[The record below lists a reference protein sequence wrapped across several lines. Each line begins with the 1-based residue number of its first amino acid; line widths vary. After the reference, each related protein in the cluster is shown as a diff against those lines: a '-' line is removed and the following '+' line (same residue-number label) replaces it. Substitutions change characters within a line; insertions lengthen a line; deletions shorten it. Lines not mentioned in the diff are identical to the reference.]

1 MMLLGVVLHSALTYN
16 VTVHTEA
23 WGLNQH
29 SNHVATDFLVLLI
42 HTFRMPI
49 FFLVAGFFGAL
60 LFYERGQV
68 KMSRN
73 RVQRIV
79 YPFLV
84 FMVILIPVVKFTFN
98 YTGAVF
104 NGADSPLGVA
114 AEFMAQPR
122 YYLPSFTS
130 HLWFLYYLAIITFT
144 TVVGAIVLR
153 KSSEFTERFFAA
165 LRWVM
170 ARAVLRVLVLAGL
183 TYLILVGL
191 GTSMVGASTSIVPD
205 FATFVFYGWFYL
217 VGWLLYKIKDIL
229 PRLKDK
235 ALIATVLG
243 LALVAAQGILIQ
255 FSGLGLE
262 PGAPVPIMF
271 ALSSLIVWLF
281 VFGITGLFLKHADGF
296 SPRMR
301 YVSDAAYW
309 VYLIHLPF
317 TALLP
322 GLIDDWPL
330 PALAKFFLVMSVTAS
345 ICFLSYH
352 YLVRSTFIG
361 EFLNGRRYARGLP
374 R

>member
-1 MMLLGVVLHSALTYN
+1 

-79 YPFLV
+79 Y
-84 FMVILIPVVKFTFN
+84 N

-130 HLWFLYYLAIITFT
+130 HLWFLYYLALITFT
-144 TVVGAIVLR
+144 TVVSDTGRPGNVDGGGFDFDCARLR
-153 KSSEFTERFFAA
+153 
-165 LRWVM
+165 
-170 ARAVLRVLVLAGL
+170 
-183 TYLILVGL
+183 
-191 GTSMVGASTSIVPD
+191 D
-205 FATFVFYGWFYL
+205 
-217 VGWLLYKIKDIL
+217 
-229 PRLKDK
+229 
-235 ALIATVLG
+235 
-243 LALVAAQGILIQ
+243 
-255 FSGLGLE
+255 
-262 PGAPVPIMF
+262 APVPIMF

-345 ICFLSYH
+345 ICLS
-352 YLVRSTFIG
+352 
-361 EFLNGRRYARGLP
+361 LP
-374 R
+374 GQVYFHW